1 MKRSAEVPLWLIP
14 LRRWIERSAV
24 ALATLPDGL
33 EEDFTQPVGEPALVP
48 HDSVSWEVFRN
59 PVSLL
64 IGGTA
69 AVVLELAEPRVR
81 TGVYEH
87 SAFRSDPLARLRR
100 TGRATMVTVYGARSH
115 AEAMIARVCRL
126 HVPLHGVTPGGQPY
140 RATDPELLTWVFAT
154 ASYGFLQARDV
165 YVAPIGDAE
174 QDRFY
179 REGQRTAELYG
190 ATRAPRSQAEME
202 HLFEAYRDVL
212 EPSALV
218 HEFLDMMGRLP
229 LLPRALMPV
238 QRLLIGAA
246 VELIPDWVRTRLALN
261 GKWRLR
267 PWQMATVRVLAASL
281 DRVPLRSSPP
291 VQACRRLGLPDDY
304 LYGRGS
310 RAVNHGQK

>member
-115 AEAMIARVCRL
+115 AEAMIARVSRL

-140 RATDPELLTWVFAT
+140 RAVDPELLTWVFAT
-154 ASYGFLQARDV
+154 ASYGFLRARDV
-165 YVAPIGDAE
+165 YVAPIGDVE

-179 REGQRTAELYG
+179 REGLCAAELYG
-190 ATRAPRSQAEME
+190 ASRAPRSRAEME
-202 HLFEAYRDVL
+202 HLFYAHRGVL